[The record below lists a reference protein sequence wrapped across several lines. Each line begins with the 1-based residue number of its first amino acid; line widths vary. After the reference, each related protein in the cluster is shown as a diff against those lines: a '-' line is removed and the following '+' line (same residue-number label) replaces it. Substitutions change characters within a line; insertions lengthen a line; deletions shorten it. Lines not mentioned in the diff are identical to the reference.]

1 MANADNPSQPDFSS
15 LPPYQPRTFVPA
27 GADLADVATVSGL
40 YQGLLDR
47 PLASADALERWLLD
61 RSELDAAVEQ
71 HHSVLYI
78 RMTCQTDDAA
88 RAAAYR
94 KVVETVVPVV
104 SSLSDK
110 LDRKYL
116 EARRTCALDEGRYG
130 VFERRMRADVEL
142 FREENVPLK
151 TEEALLSQEY
161 QTITGAMTVA
171 FQGQERTMPE
181 MGKFLLD
188 PDRPLREAA
197 WRAGARRRLADRDRL
212 DDLFEKMLA
221 LRGRIAANAGC
232 PNFGDYQFRA
242 FHRFDYTPADCRRYH
257 ETVARHV
264 VPLWRSILE
273 ERRGRMRVEALRPWD
288 TAVDPEGRPP
298 LKPFERPEDLVAKT
312 AEVFRRTDPPLG
324 EQFAMMGRLGLL
336 DLASRKGKAP
346 GGYQANLGEARKPFI
361 FMNAVGTDDDVR
373 TLLHEGGHAFHSLA
387 AADEP
392 LVAYRQAP
400 LEFCEVASMGME
412 LLAEE
417 HLDVFYGAE
426 DLKRSRR
433 RHLEGVVWILPWVA
447 TIDAFQHWIYAH
459 PGHSRAE
466 RQAAWLET
474 FDRFGGGVLDW
485 TGLAEE
491 KAAAWHRQLHI
502 FEYPFYY
509 MEYGIAQ
516 LGALQLW
523 VRARRDGAAALADYR
538 RALALGGSR
547 PLPELFAAAGIR
559 FDFSE
564 ATLGPLMRVVGE
576 ELQRL

>member
-1 MANADNPSQPDFSS
+1 
-15 LPPYQPRTFVPA
+15 
-27 GADLADVATVSGL
+27 
-40 YQGLLDR
+40 
-47 PLASADALERWLLD
+47 
-61 RSELDAAVEQ
+61 
-71 HHSVLYI
+71 
-78 RMTCQTDDAA
+78 
-88 RAAAYR
+88 
-94 KVVETVVPVV
+94 
-104 SSLSDK
+104 
-110 LDRKYL
+110 
-116 EARRTCALDEGRYG
+116 
-130 VFERRMRADVEL
+130 
-142 FREENVPLK
+142 
-151 TEEALLSQEY
+151 
-161 QTITGAMTVA
+161 
-171 FQGQERTMPE
+171 MPE
-181 MGKFLLD
+181 MGKFLLE

-212 DDLFEKMLA
+212 DDLFEKMLS

-273 ERRGRMRVEALRPWD
+273 ARRGRMRVEALRPWD

-346 GGYQANLGEARKPFI
+346 GGYQASLGEARKPFI

-387 AADEP
+387 ATDEP

-417 HLDVFYGAE
+417 HLDVFYRAE
-426 DLKRSRR
+426 DLKRSRW

-485 TGLAEE
+485 TGLAQE

-564 ATLGPLMRVVGE
+564 ATIGPLMRMVGE